1 MKLFHFIG
9 RIKRGQLLNFK
20 FLMFCFTRSPILPS
34 SIQSIEAIHY
44 AIDLINNDTS
54 ILPGVNLGLDLYG
67 LSYCGENTTKR
78 LEHISELA
86 QNMDEQPI
94 VGIISTISNEDTED
108 LLVNKIHNSMVGG
121 AHSAISIHV
130 LFTFGLN

>member
-1 MKLFHFIG
+1 
-9 RIKRGQLLNFK
+9 
-20 FLMFCFTRSPILPS
+20 MFYFTRTPILPS

-121 AHSAISIHV
+121 SHSAILIHV